1 MLRRKLKDLGLID
14 CVDKN
19 ILLQNWFRRVWS
31 LQLVPPADVVR
42 VFENHIKNTVPYEDD
57 EEVISEDPDR
67 VENYDENLSQ
77 FLTYSESNLV
87 GTPRV
92 NAPRRKPRIVITT
105 WSVNESLLNGTEFS
119 TNSSESWNSVSKLT
133 VVAKPTLWH
142 LIHQLQAEDA
152 TSRTKMLSIRT
163 GSWKERNPGRV
174 ARRVAKRKAM
184 VNLVLDYY
192 TMNTENFFDSSI
204 TFFNEF

>member
-1 MLRRKLKDLGLID
+1 MLRRKLKDLGLSD

-19 ILLQNWFRRVWS
+19 ILVQNWFRRVWS
-31 LQLVPPADVVR
+31 LQLVLPADVVR
-42 VFENHIKNTVPYEDD
+42 VFENHIKNKVPYEDD
-57 EEVISEDPDR
+57 EEVISEDPDH

-77 FLTYSESNLV
+77 FLTYLESNLV

-92 NAPRRKPRIVITT
+92 NAPRKKPRIA
-105 WSVNESLLNGTEFS
+105 
-119 TNSSESWNSVSKLT
+119 SESWNSVSKLT
-133 VVAKPTLWH
+133 VVAKPTLWQ

-184 VNLVLDYY
+184 VNQCWK
-192 TMNTENFFDSSI
+192 TI
-204 TFFNEF
+204 Q